1 MNIRL
6 IGRSD
11 EIDVALARLRAV
23 FPVVVS
29 VSARYPCRGAD
40 TRVRVYVE
48 VVS

>member
-6 IGRSD
+6 MGRPEEVD
-11 EIDVALARLRAV
+11 AAVARLRAA

-29 VSARYPCRGAD
+29 VSDPYPCRGAD

-48 VVS
+48 VIS